1 MTQINKLIDSQQPG
15 TVLKMTAKEGKGEE
29 LFNLTNKMHYDGDPD
44 GPIDWIL
51 CKDDHNPNILWAFEF
66 YRDDASFKRHF
77 DNPVIDEG
85 HDKVIELLDDV
96 PTRVVVYPEYSGKQS
111 EKNSDLLI
119 DSLQPGTVLKMTA
132 KEGKGEE
139 LFNLTNKMHYDGDP
153 DGPIDWILCK
163 DDHNPN
169 ILWAFEFY
177 RDDASFKRHFDN
189 PVIDEGHDKVIEL
202 LDDVPTRVVVYPE
215 YSGKQSEKNSDL
227 LIDSLQPG
235 TVLKMTAKEGKGE
248 ELFNLTNK
256 MHYNGD
262 PDGPIDWVLCR
273 AVDDP
278 DVLWAFEFYKD
289 DASFKRHFDNPVI
302 DEGHDKVI
310 ELLAD
315 MPMRVEVHAMYS
327 SKKV

>member
-119 DSLQPGTVLKMTA
+119 DSQ
-132 KEGKGEE
+132 
-139 LFNLTNKMHYDGDP
+139 
-153 DGPIDWILCK
+153 
-163 DDHNPN
+163 
-169 ILWAFEFY
+169 
-177 RDDASFKRHFDN
+177 
-189 PVIDEGHDKVIEL
+189 
-202 LDDVPTRVVVYPE
+202 
-215 YSGKQSEKNSDL
+215 
-227 LIDSLQPG
+227 QPG

>member
-1 MTQINKLIDSQQPG
+1 
-15 TVLKMTAKEGKGEE
+15 
-29 LFNLTNKMHYDGDPD
+29 
-44 GPIDWIL
+44 
-51 CKDDHNPNILWAFEF
+51 
-66 YRDDASFKRHF
+66 
-77 DNPVIDEG
+77 
-85 HDKVIELLDDV
+85 
-96 PTRVVVYPEYSGKQS
+96 
-111 EKNSDLLI
+111 
-119 DSLQPGTVLKMTA
+119 
-132 KEGKGEE
+132 
-139 LFNLTNKMHYDGDP
+139 
-153 DGPIDWILCK
+153 ILCK

-278 DVLWAFEFYKD
+278 DVLWAFEFCKD